1 MSDTPPP
8 PTPPPATPPPTP
20 PAATPPAPTPTQPVF
35 TAPTAVSLPP
45 GVELAPP
52 MRRLGSY
59 VLDLALAIVTL
70 FIGWLIWSIVIW
82 KNGQSPAKSILKM
95 RVIKIATGQRATRG
109 TMALRELVAK
119 LVLSVFG
126 IVYAIAAL
134 WLLWDP
140 NRQTL
145 WDKMVGTVVVN
156 DPNEVL

>member
-1 MSDTPPP
+1 M
-8 PTPPPATPPPTP
+8 
-20 PAATPPAPTPTQPVF
+20 AAQPMF
-35 TAPTAVSLPP
+35 TAPSAVPLPP
-45 GVELAPP
+45 GVELSPP
-52 MRRLGSY
+52 MRRLGAHF
-59 VLDLALAIVTL
+59 LDFLLVIVTL

-95 RVIKIATGQRATRG
+95 RVVKMATGEKATRG

-119 LVLSVFG
+119 LVLSIFG

-145 WDKMVGTVVVN
+145 WDKMVGTTVVN

>member
-8 PTPPPATPPPTP
+8 PPTP
-20 PAATPPAPTPTQPVF
+20 PTAQPPAPAPAPPAF

-45 GVELAPP
+45 GVELSPP
-52 MRRLGSY
+52 MRRLGAY
-59 VLDLALAIVTL
+59 LLDVLLGIVTL

-95 RVIKIATGQRATRG
+95 RVIKIATGQHATRG

-119 LVLSVFG
+119 LVLG
-126 IVYAIAAL
+126 IITIVWAISAL
-134 WLLWDP
+134 WQLWDP

>member
-1 MSDTPPP
+1 MSDSTPSPPPPP
-8 PTPPPATPPPTP
+8 PTAPPPAPM
-20 PAATPPAPTPTQPVF
+20 AAQPMF
-35 TAPTAVSLPP
+35 TAPSAVPLPP
-45 GVELAPP
+45 GVELSPP
-52 MRRLGSY
+52 MRRLGAHF
-59 VLDLALAIVTL
+59 LDFLLVIVTL

-95 RVIKIATGQRATRG
+95 RVVKMATGEKATRG

-119 LVLSVFG
+119 LVLSIFG

-145 WDKMVGTVVVN
+145 WDKMVGTTVVN

>member
-1 MSDTPPP
+1 MSDAPPPP
-8 PTPPPATPPPTP
+8 PTPPTAQ
-20 PAATPPAPTPTQPVF
+20 PPAPAPAAPPAF

-45 GVELAPP
+45 GVELSPP
-52 MRRLGSY
+52 MRRLGSHF
-59 VLDLALAIVTL
+59 LDLALAIDTL